1 MINIVWKT
9 VGRIQ
14 ELKINNMNDS
24 IENIVNYVVEN
35 YEYLNT
41 IEKCQV
47 LINKY
52 DIDITDDIVDYIE
65 NYELDKWLNDKVK

>member
-1 MINIVWKT
+1 MNNSIINI
-9 VGRIQ
+9 I
-14 ELKINNMNDS
+14 D
-24 IENIVNYVVEN
+24 YVVEN
-35 YEYLNT
+35 YEYLKT

-65 NYELDKWLNDKVK
+65 EYDFDNWLNKKTKKYVTNENN

>member
-1 MINIVWKT
+1 M
-9 VGRIQ
+9 
-14 ELKINNMNDS
+14 NNS

-41 IEKCQV
+41 IEMCQV

-52 DIDITDDIVDYIE
+52 DIEITDDIVDYIE
-65 NYELDKWLNDKVK
+65 SYELDKWLNDKVK

>member
-1 MINIVWKT
+1 
-9 VGRIQ
+9 
-14 ELKINNMNDS
+14 MNDS

-41 IEKCQV
+41 IEMCQV

-52 DIDITDDIVDYIE
+52 DIEITDDIVDYIE
-65 NYELDKWLNDKVK
+65 SYELDKWLNDKVKLVK

>member
-1 MINIVWKT
+1 
-9 VGRIQ
+9 
-14 ELKINNMNDS
+14 MNDS

-41 IEKCQV
+41 IEMCQV

-52 DIDITDDIVDYIE
+52 DIEINDEIVDYIE
-65 NYELDKWLNDKVK
+65 ENDFDYWLNKKTKKYVTNENN

>member
-1 MINIVWKT
+1 
-9 VGRIQ
+9 
-14 ELKINNMNDS
+14 MNDS

-35 YEYLNT
+35 YEYFNT
-41 IEKCQV
+41 IEMCQV